1 MRLGCLA
8 SIPVIVIMCGVC
20 GPSAEILMK
29 YFLLGLVVLA
39 IGALIVVRAL
49 RGKVSTEPLG
59 RRTSDIAA
67 FSITLDV
74 SEKPSLFVLVSSDG
88 TINRMGTGTLEN
100 TEQELFIGKGDPAIF
115 KAVRG
120 HFTEAMRQLS
130 GQTFEST
137 ALRGT
142 PCKLTITFQFKDGT
156 SSGFAFLYGSESA
169 GMPEDIA
176 EFVRA
181 AVRETHPWYAKFKQ
195 DAAGGR

>member
-1 MRLGCLA
+1 
-8 SIPVIVIMCGVC
+8 
-20 GPSAEILMK
+20 MK
-29 YFLLGLVVLA
+29 YFLLGLVILA

-59 RRTSDIAA
+59 ERNSDIVA

-115 KAVRG
+115 EAVRG
-120 HFTEAMRQLS
+120 HFTEAMRELS
-130 GQTFEST
+130 GQTLES
-137 ALRGT
+137 AEPRGI
-142 PCKLTITFQFKDGT
+142 PCKLTITFQLKDGT
-156 SSGFAFLYGSESA
+156 SSGFALLYGSESA

-181 AVRETHPWYAKFKQ
+181 AVRETDPWYERFKQ
-195 DAAGGR
+195 NVAKKH